1 MGSMVTGDYTAAG
14 RARAEPL
21 VAARQAA
28 SKVPQITV
36 FFWIIKI
43 LTTAQGEA
51 TSDWA
56 VYRIDPVLAVGIAGL
71 ALVAALALQFRA
83 RKYVAWIYWLTVD
96 LVAIFGTMAADGMHI
111 KLGIPYAVSSAFFA
125 ALLFVVLV
133 SWYATE
139 KTLSIHSIRT
149 RRREVFYWAT
159 VLSTFALGT
168 ALGDMTATT
177 LHLGYLTSGIMFT
190 LIFAVPAVA
199 HRWLRLNAI
208 AAFWFAYIV
217 TRRLVRGL
225 DGRGAQRGRA
235 RVRPRERGHRADHPD
250 HRVRRLPGD
259 QPPGRR
265 GAGGRAAAGPG
276 RPPSLL
282 ASPPRPSPPRM
293 ATRRGVKFTN
303 QRRPSDLGVFTLSGA
318 ILSITRPC
326 GPIGLR

>member
-1 MGSMVTGDYTAAG
+1 MGSTVASGDVAAG
-14 RARAEPL
+14 RIRREPL
-21 VAARQAA
+21 ATARVAA

-51 TSDWA
+51 ASDWA
-56 VYRIDPVLAVGIAGL
+56 VYRIDPVLAVAIAGL

-83 RKYVAWIYWLTVD
+83 RTYVAWIYWLTVD

-125 ALLFVVLV
+125 AVLAVVLV

-139 KTLSIHSIRT
+139 RTLSIHSIRT
-149 RRREVFYWAT
+149 RRREAFYWAT

-190 LIFAVPAVA
+190 LIFAVPGVA

-217 TRRLVRGL
+217 TRPLGASYADWMGVPRSVGGL
-225 DGRGAQRGRA
+225 GFGRGPVAIA
-235 RVRPRERGHRADHPD
+235 LTIPIIAFVAYLAIT
-250 HRVRRLPGD
+250 RRD
-259 QPPGRR
+259 VEEE
-265 GAGGRAAAGPG
+265 AAAPRPTGPG
-276 RPPSLL
+276 RHRS
-282 ASPPRPSPPRM
+282 
-293 ATRRGVKFTN
+293 
-303 QRRPSDLGVFTLSGA
+303 
-318 ILSITRPC
+318 
-326 GPIGLR
+326 

>member
-1 MGSMVTGDYTAAG
+1 MGSTVTSGDVTAG
-14 RARAEPL
+14 RVRREPL

-51 TSDWA
+51 ASDWL

-149 RRREVFYWAT
+149 RRREAFYWAT

-217 TRRLVRGL
+217 TRPLGASYADWMGVPRSVGGL
-225 DGRGAQRGRA
+225 GFGRGNVAIALTIPIIAFVAYLAISRRDVEEQAAAPRPAQ
-235 RVRPRERGHRADHPD
+235 
-250 HRVRRLPGD
+250 
-259 QPPGRR
+259 PGRHR
-265 GAGGRAAAGPG
+265 
-276 RPPSLL
+276 S
-282 ASPPRPSPPRM
+282 
-293 ATRRGVKFTN
+293 
-303 QRRPSDLGVFTLSGA
+303 
-318 ILSITRPC
+318 
-326 GPIGLR
+326 

>member
-1 MGSMVTGDYTAAG
+1 MGSTVTSGDVTAG
-14 RARAEPL
+14 RVRREPL

-71 ALVAALALQFRA
+71 ALVAGLALQFRT

-125 ALLFVVLV
+125 VVLAVVLV

-149 RRREVFYWAT
+149 RRREAFYWAT

-190 LIFAVPAVA
+190 LIFAVPGLA

-217 TRRLVRGL
+217 TRPLGASYADWMGVPRSVGGL
-225 DGRGAQRGRA
+225 GFGRGNVAIALTIPIIAFVAYLAISRRDVEEEAAAPQPA
-235 RVRPRERGHRADHPD
+235 R
-250 HRVRRLPGD
+250 
-259 QPPGRR
+259 PGRHR
-265 GAGGRAAAGPG
+265 
-276 RPPSLL
+276 S
-282 ASPPRPSPPRM
+282 
-293 ATRRGVKFTN
+293 
-303 QRRPSDLGVFTLSGA
+303 
-318 ILSITRPC
+318 
-326 GPIGLR
+326 

>member
-1 MGSMVTGDYTAAG
+1 VASGDVTARRIRREPAA
-14 RARAEPL
+14 
-21 VAARQAA
+21 AAYQAA

-51 TSDWA
+51 TSDWL
-56 VYRIDPVLAVGIAGL
+56 VYRIDPFLAVAIAGL
-71 ALVAALALQFRA
+71 ALVAALVLQFRT
-83 RKYVAWIYWLTVD
+83 RTYVAWVYWLTVD

-125 ALLFVVLV
+125 AVLAVVLI

-139 KTLSIHSIRT
+139 KTLSIHSIRA
-149 RRREVFYWAT
+149 RRREAFYWAA

-217 TRRLVRGL
+217 TRPLGASYADWMGVPRSVGGL
-225 DGRGAQRGRA
+225 GYGRGPVAIALTVPIIAFVAYLAISRRDVEEA
-235 RVRPRERGHRADHPD
+235 AAAPRPAA
-250 HRVRRLPGD
+250 
-259 QPPGRR
+259 PGRHR
-265 GAGGRAAAGPG
+265 
-276 RPPSLL
+276 S
-282 ASPPRPSPPRM
+282 
-293 ATRRGVKFTN
+293 
-303 QRRPSDLGVFTLSGA
+303 
-318 ILSITRPC
+318 
-326 GPIGLR
+326 

>member
-1 MGSMVTGDYTAAG
+1 MGSTVTSGDVTAG
-14 RARAEPL
+14 RVRREPL

-51 TSDWA
+51 TSDWL

-149 RRREVFYWAT
+149 RRREAFYWAT

-190 LIFAVPAVA
+190 LIFAVPGLA

-217 TRRLVRGL
+217 TRPLGASYADWMGVPRSVGGL
-225 DGRGAQRGRA
+225 GFGRGNVAIALTIPIIAFVAYLAISRRDVEEEAAAPQPA
-235 RVRPRERGHRADHPD
+235 R
-250 HRVRRLPGD
+250 
-259 QPPGRR
+259 PGRHR
-265 GAGGRAAAGPG
+265 
-276 RPPSLL
+276 S
-282 ASPPRPSPPRM
+282 
-293 ATRRGVKFTN
+293 
-303 QRRPSDLGVFTLSGA
+303 
-318 ILSITRPC
+318 
-326 GPIGLR
+326 

>member
-1 MGSMVTGDYTAAG
+1 MGSTVTSGDVTAG
-14 RARAEPL
+14 RVRREPL

-51 TSDWA
+51 ASDWL

-149 RRREVFYWAT
+149 RRREAFYWAT

-217 TRRLVRGL
+217 TRPLGASYADWMGVSRSVGGL
-225 DGRGAQRGRA
+225 GFGRGNVAIALTIPIIAFVAYLAITRRDVEEEA
-235 RVRPRERGHRADHPD
+235 AAPRP
-250 HRVRRLPGD
+250 
-259 QPPGRR
+259 
-265 GAGGRAAAGPG
+265 AGPG
-276 RPPSLL
+276 RHRS
-282 ASPPRPSPPRM
+282 
-293 ATRRGVKFTN
+293 
-303 QRRPSDLGVFTLSGA
+303 
-318 ILSITRPC
+318 
-326 GPIGLR
+326 

>member
-1 MGSMVTGDYTAAG
+1 MTAG
-14 RARAEPL
+14 RVRREPL
-21 VAARQAA
+21 VTAHQAA

-51 TSDWA
+51 TSDWL
-56 VYRIDPVLAVGIAGL
+56 VYRIDPFLAVAIAGL

-83 RKYVAWIYWLTVD
+83 RKYMAWIYWLTVD

-125 ALLFVVLV
+125 AVLVVVLI

-139 KTLSIHSIRT
+139 RTLSIHSIRT
-149 RRREVFYWAT
+149 RRREAFYWAT

-190 LIFAVPAVA
+190 LIFAVPGVA
-199 HRWLRLNAI
+199 HWLLRRGAI

-217 TRRLVRGL
+217 TRPLGASYADWMGVPRSVGGL
-225 DGRGAQRGRA
+225 GYGRGPVAIGLTIPIIAFVAYLAISRRDVEEPAAAPQPAGPA
-235 RVRPRERGHRADHPD
+235 PRP
-250 HRVRRLPGD
+250 
-259 QPPGRR
+259 
-265 GAGGRAAAGPG
+265 AGPG
-276 RPPSLL
+276 RHRS
-282 ASPPRPSPPRM
+282 
-293 ATRRGVKFTN
+293 
-303 QRRPSDLGVFTLSGA
+303 
-318 ILSITRPC
+318 
-326 GPIGLR
+326 

>member
-1 MGSMVTGDYTAAG
+1 MVASGDVTAG
-14 RARAEPL
+14 QTRRREP
-21 VAARQAA
+21 AAAVRQAA

-51 TSDWA
+51 ASDWL
-56 VYRIDPVLAVGIAGL
+56 VYRIDPFLAVAIAGV
-71 ALVAALALQFRA
+71 ALVAGLALQFRA
-83 RKYVAWIYWLTVD
+83 RTYVAWIYWLTVD

-125 ALLFVVLV
+125 AVLAVVLI

-190 LIFAVPAVA
+190 LIFAIPGVA

-217 TRRLVRGL
+217 TRPLGASYADWMGVPRSVGGL
-225 DGRGAQRGRA
+225 GFGRGPVAIA
-235 RVRPRERGHRADHPD
+235 LTIPIIAFVAYLAIS
-250 HRVRRLPGD
+250 RRD
-259 QPPGRR
+259 VEQ
-265 GAGGRAAAGPG
+265 GAAAPERAAPRPAGPG
-276 RPPSLL
+276 RHRS
-282 ASPPRPSPPRM
+282 
-293 ATRRGVKFTN
+293 
-303 QRRPSDLGVFTLSGA
+303 
-318 ILSITRPC
+318 
-326 GPIGLR
+326 

>member
-1 MGSMVTGDYTAAG
+1 MGSMVTSGDVTAGPIRRDSLA
-14 RARAEPL
+14 
-21 VAARQAA
+21 AARGAA

-51 TSDWA
+51 TSDWL
-56 VYRIDPVLAVGIAGL
+56 VYKIDPFIAVAIGGL
-71 ALVAALALQFRA
+71 ALVVALALQFRT
-83 RKYVAWIYWLTVD
+83 RTYVAWVYWLTVD
-96 LVAIFGTMAADGMHI
+96 MVAIFGTMAADGMHI

-125 ALLFVVLV
+125 VVLTAVLV

-149 RRREVFYWAT
+149 GRREAFYWAT

-190 LIFAVPAVA
+190 VIFAVPGVA

-217 TRRLVRGL
+217 TRPLGASYADWMGVPRTVGGL
-225 DGRGAQRGRA
+225 GFGRGPVAIA
-235 RVRPRERGHRADHPD
+235 LTVPIIAF
-250 HRVRRLPGD
+250 VAYLAITRRDVEEKAAVPLPTR
-259 QPPGRR
+259 PGRHR
-265 GAGGRAAAGPG
+265 
-276 RPPSLL
+276 S
-282 ASPPRPSPPRM
+282 
-293 ATRRGVKFTN
+293 
-303 QRRPSDLGVFTLSGA
+303 
-318 ILSITRPC
+318 
-326 GPIGLR
+326 

>member
-1 MGSMVTGDYTAAG
+1 MVTSGDVTAG
-14 RARAEPL
+14 RVRREPL

-149 RRREVFYWAT
+149 RRREAFYWAT

-217 TRRLVRGL
+217 TRPLGASYADWMGVPRSVGGL
-225 DGRGAQRGRA
+225 GFGRGNVAIALTIPIIAFVAYLAISRRDVEESAAAPQPAQ
-235 RVRPRERGHRADHPD
+235 
-250 HRVRRLPGD
+250 
-259 QPPGRR
+259 PGRHR
-265 GAGGRAAAGPG
+265 
-276 RPPSLL
+276 S
-282 ASPPRPSPPRM
+282 
-293 ATRRGVKFTN
+293 
-303 QRRPSDLGVFTLSGA
+303 
-318 ILSITRPC
+318 
-326 GPIGLR
+326 

>member
-1 MGSMVTGDYTAAG
+1 MVTSGDVTAG
-14 RARAEPL
+14 RVRREPL

-149 RRREVFYWAT
+149 RRREAFYWAT

-217 TRRLVRGL
+217 TRPLGASYADWMGVPRSVGAEPTSKRVYGCCGSLTISAV
-225 DGRGAQRGRA
+225 GRYSTI
-235 RVRPRERGHRADHPD
+235 RPW
-250 HRVRRLPGD
+250 
-259 QPPGRR
+259 
-265 GAGGRAAAGPG
+265 
-276 RPPSLL
+276 
-282 ASPPRPSPPRM
+282 
-293 ATRRGVKFTN
+293 
-303 QRRPSDLGVFTLSGA
+303 
-318 ILSITRPC
+318 
-326 GPIGLR
+326 

>member
-1 MGSMVTGDYTAAG
+1 MGSMVTSGDVRAG
-14 RARAEPL
+14 RVRREPL
-21 VAARQAA
+21 AAARQAA

-51 TSDWA
+51 ASDWA
-56 VYRIDPVLAVGIAGL
+56 VYRFDPVLAVAVAGL
-71 ALVAALALQFRA
+71 VLVAALALQFRA
-83 RKYVAWIYWLTVD
+83 RTYVAWIYWLTVD

-125 ALLFVVLV
+125 AVLAVVLI

-149 RRREVFYWAT
+149 RRREAFYWAT

-190 LIFAVPAVA
+190 LIFAVPGVA

-208 AAFWFAYIV
+208 VAFWFAYIV
-217 TRRLVRGL
+217 TRPLGASYADWMGVPRSVGGL
-225 DGRGAQRGRA
+225 GLGRGPVAIA
-235 RVRPRERGHRADHPD
+235 LTIPIIAFVAYLAIT
-250 HRVRRLPGD
+250 RRDVEEQAAAP
-259 QPPGRR
+259 QP
-265 GAGGRAAAGPG
+265 AGPG
-276 RPPSLL
+276 RHRS
-282 ASPPRPSPPRM
+282 
-293 ATRRGVKFTN
+293 
-303 QRRPSDLGVFTLSGA
+303 
-318 ILSITRPC
+318 
-326 GPIGLR
+326 